1 MLNRVLI
8 SFLLFVSIPFF
19 SMGQD
24 QPLRIE
30 LECQQG
36 VEPYVSV
43 PCGVYGALIMY
54 PTLEENENSVVWTF
68 MLVDVNFK
76 LVWSVPYNIGKDLK
90 FRHQELEEETLY
102 LAFSKSGK
110 TNEETN
116 LQILRIELPTGK
128 SSDLK
133 ATIEGRP
140 QASQM
145 KASRNAVVVGIE
157 KSKGSAN
164 IIYFDFNTQ
173 TKTHV
178 PFILTDDHR
187 LLNID
192 FNNETN
198 QYCIISSYEP
208 KKYTQSLNCI
218 FWNPLST
225 TYDSIAISG
234 FQENN
239 VVQHAQW
246 VHSGDSINI
255 IIGGYLDN
263 YRSRNGYMDDYGT
276 RYSGLFSYDLNN
288 NISLTFFPLA
298 DLNNIIRLL
307 SVNDIQ
313 TSRKNKK
320 RQEDKKNDI
329 NLFLVFHDIQI
340 HGSEIILLV
349 ENYRPQ
355 FHTVSSMA
363 YDYYGRPLTTYYDVF
378 DGYRYT
384 NAIVCAFDAEGK
396 ISWTNDMDIRDVTVD
411 KNKQISTIVQD
422 NEYYVMAFA
431 GIGNVASQVIM
442 KDEIIDEITITK
454 VDHLFSKDR
463 LMETGTA
470 TISHWYGQYF
480 LVDGY
485 QTIQNSRVTES
496 GKRTVFY
503 LNKMAYK

>member
-1 MLNRVLI
+1 MLNRFLI
-8 SFLLFVSIPFF
+8 FYSLFVALPLFVI
-19 SMGQD
+19 GQE

-43 PCGVYGALIMY
+43 PCGIYGALIMY

-76 LVWSVPYNIGKDLK
+76 PVWSVPYNIGKNLK

-116 LQILRIELPTGK
+116 LQIVRIDLPTGIL
-128 SSDLK
+128 SDLK

-145 KASRNAVVVGIE
+145 KASRNAVVLGIE
-157 KSKGSAN
+157 KAKGSAN
-164 IIYFDFNTQ
+164 IIYFDFNTE

-178 PFILTDDHR
+178 PFTLTDDHR

-208 KKYTQSLNCI
+208 KKYTQSLNCV

-234 FQENN
+234 FHENN

-246 VHSGDSINI
+246 VHSGDSINMV
-255 IIGGYLDN
+255 IGGYLEN

-276 RYSGLFSYDLNN
+276 RYSGLFSSDLSTD
-288 NISLTFFPLA
+288 ISLKFFPLA
-298 DLNNIIRLL
+298 DFNDIIRMI

-313 TSRKNKK
+313 SSRKNRKK
-320 RQEDKKNDI
+320 EDKKDDI
-329 NLFLVFHDIQI
+329 DLFLVFHEVKIY
-340 HGSEIILLV
+340 GNEIILLT

-378 DGYRYT
+378 DGYRYS
-384 NAIVCAFDAEGK
+384 NAIVCAFDEEGG
-396 ISWTNDMDIRDVTVD
+396 ILWTNDMDIRDVLVD

-422 NEYYVMAFA
+422 NEYFVMAFA

-442 KDEIIDEITITK
+442 KDEVIDEVTITK
-454 VDHLFSKDR
+454 VDHLFPKDR

-485 QTIQNSRVTES
+485 QTIQNNRVTDS